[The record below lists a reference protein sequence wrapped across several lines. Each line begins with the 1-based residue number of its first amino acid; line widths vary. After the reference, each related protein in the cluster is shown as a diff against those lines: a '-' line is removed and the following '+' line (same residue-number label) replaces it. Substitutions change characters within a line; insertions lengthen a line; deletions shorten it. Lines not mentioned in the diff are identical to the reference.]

1 MGGIAT
7 LRKIFSWLTAHN
19 IYSVKFY
26 KSYPRTC
33 KSVAIITTVIYLLI
47 IATVLTTVLFP
58 NFVLTTALDNYY
70 VNSLLNKIERPDTE
84 IDPGITGTT
93 DTVED
98 DHIYNIMLYG
108 IDSRDLSEV
117 SRSDAIMLLTIDQK
131 AKSVKITS
139 IARDSRVNIPG
150 YGMDKLNHAFAYG
163 WARSGKISGGAELS
177 IQTINK
183 NYGLAVD
190 EYVTVNFWALAHI
203 IDFVGGVNV
212 DVDANELKQIN
223 MSSDYYT
230 NTLGLYCPTLDAPGF
245 QKLNGGQALAYSRI
259 RKIDSDD
266 MRTQRQREVLM
277 SLFENSK
284 QVNPLKY
291 GELITLFLDEC
302 TSSFSND
309 ELLSL
314 GSWLIANVKSLKFDT
329 IDIPTSE
336 IFNSEMIGGVW
347 YNAYDLD
354 KASVIIKDFLA
365 KELK

>member
-1 MGGIAT
+1 MK
-7 LRKIFSWLTAHN
+7 KIFSWLAAHN

-26 KSYPRTC
+26 KHCPRFFKYTAITVTAVLLLLTVT
-33 KSVAIITTVIYLLI
+33 VAV
-47 IATVLTTVLFP
+47 TVLFP
-58 NFVLTTALDNYY
+58 DFVLSKALDNYY
-70 VNSLLNKIERPDTE
+70 VNSLLDKVERPDTE

-93 DTVED
+93 DKVED

-108 IDSRDLSEV
+108 IDSRDLSEI
-117 SRSDAIMLLTIDQK
+117 SRSDAIMLVTIDQK
-131 AKSVKITS
+131 AKSVKMTS

-177 IQTINK
+177 LQTINK

-203 IDFVGGVNV
+203 IDFVGGVEV

-223 MSSDYYT
+223 MSSNYYT

-245 QKLNGGQALAYSRI
+245 QTLNGGQALAYSRI

-277 SLFENSK
+277 SLFENTK
-284 QVNPLKY
+284 KVNPLKY
-291 GELITLFLDEC
+291 GELISLFLSEC

-309 ELLSL
+309 EMLSL
-314 GSWLIANVKSLKFDT
+314 GSWLIANVKDLKFDT
-329 IDIPTSE
+329 IGIPTAE
-336 IFNSEMIGGVW
+336 IFRSEMIGGVW